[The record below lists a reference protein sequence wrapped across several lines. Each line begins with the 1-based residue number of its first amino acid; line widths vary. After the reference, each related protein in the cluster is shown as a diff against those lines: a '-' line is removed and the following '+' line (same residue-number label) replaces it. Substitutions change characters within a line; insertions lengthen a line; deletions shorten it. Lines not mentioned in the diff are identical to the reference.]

1 MARAF
6 LNGFFYN
13 QNNIDVASLIDRT
26 ITEIEI
32 PEGVTKIGKS
42 AFFYCLMASGTVV
55 VPEGVWC
62 IGQDAFN
69 NCIGITEIK
78 LPESL
83 TTIEGYAFS
92 NMRALKRLV
101 LPSKVTSLT
110 TAIVSNSGI
119 EEFVALGDIV
129 SIGVYVF
136 HLCPKCRK
144 YDFTA
149 CTSVPPLG
157 GVTSFQGINAEAKI
171 LVPQSLYEEWVVATN
186 WAEYADYIVPDSSL
200 GLSFRAVAGGYEV
213 WDIGECT
220 DTNIVI
226 PSEYEGLP
234 VISIGNYAFQYCKTM
249 RGIEIPD
256 SVTSIGEG
264 AFFDTKLTIITIPE
278 SVTDIGI
285 EVFAF
290 CSNLTDIYLPWSEGE
305 VSGAPWGATG
315 VTIHYNSEV

>member
-1 MARAF
+1 MAQA
-6 LNGFFYN
+6 LIYGLGYDQN
-13 QNNIDVASLIDRT
+13 QMKIAQFIERSAPA
-26 ITEIEI
+26 IEI
-32 PEGVTKIGKS
+32 PDGVTVIGRS
-42 AFFYCLMASGTVV
+42 AFYDCSKAVGTVT
-55 VPEGVWC
+55 VPDGVWR

-69 NCIGITEIK
+69 NCSGVNEIN

-171 LVPQSLYEEWVVATN
+171 LVPQSLSEEWVVATN
-186 WAEYADYIVPDSSL
+186 WAEYADYIVPDS
-200 GLSFRAVAGGYEV
+200 R
-213 WDIGECT
+213 
-220 DTNIVI
+220 
-226 PSEYEGLP
+226 
-234 VISIGNYAFQYCKTM
+234 
-249 RGIEIPD
+249 
-256 SVTSIGEG
+256 
-264 AFFDTKLTIITIPE
+264 
-278 SVTDIGI
+278 
-285 EVFAF
+285 
-290 CSNLTDIYLPWSEGE
+290 
-305 VSGAPWGATG
+305 
-315 VTIHYNSEV
+315 